1 MSGPGFTVWVT
12 GADGAARRTLGEEI
26 AARLRE
32 RGLDVD
38 VLDESVPGV
47 GALVGEGFERRVA
60 CVAGAL
66 ARHGVATVVTLAAPT
81 RAARDGARAELQR
94 MIEVWVRGPAAEPP
108 SYEPPDRPEVEV
120 STTEPAGQ
128 GATRTLRTLEVLRHL
143 PRDERSYSESEEREV
158 IRRLKAF
165 GYL

>member
-32 RGLDVD
+32 RGLDVN

-47 GALVGEGFERRVA
+47 
-60 CVAGAL
+60 